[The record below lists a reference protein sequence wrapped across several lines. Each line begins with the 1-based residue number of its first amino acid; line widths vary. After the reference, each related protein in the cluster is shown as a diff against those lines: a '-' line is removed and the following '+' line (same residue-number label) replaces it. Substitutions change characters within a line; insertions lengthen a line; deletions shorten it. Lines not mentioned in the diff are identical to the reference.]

1 MSAREPI
8 SEERLAALRE
18 MQLDTILPQAARWNP
33 NTRRQAEHWLNL
45 MAPVIRELLDEIDE
59 LDADLDDAEGELD
72 GALAELKRLAPSEAE
87 PEREPVISAVRRE
100 RYDDRRWRVRWRE
113 DGKGRS
119 RLFDTAAAAR
129 GAYEDLRCQQRR
141 GGAR

>member
-1 MSAREPI
+1 MSREPI

-18 MQLDTILPQAARWNP
+18 MQLDTIVPQAARWNP
-33 NTRRQAEHWLNL
+33 TTRRQAEHWLNL

-72 GALAELKRLAPSEAE
+72 AALTELKRLAPEQAE
-87 PEREPVISAVRRE
+87 SKHEPVISAVWLE
-100 RYDDRRWRVRWRE
+100 RVDGRQRRVRWRE
-113 DGKGRS
+113 DGKQRS
-119 RLFDTAAAAR
+119 QTFKRLADAR
-129 GAYEDLRCQQRR
+129 CAYEDLRRRQYR